1 MGKFKI
7 FILFIP
13 ILIRDFIKDSL
24 TILFT
29 ILFSFIAVSVVC
41 LGLILNL
48 IEMYSL
54 FFLIIAYFL
63 EYPYNIILL
72 TLIIIGYIVSYILK
86 NFNSDYK
93 QEI

>member
-29 ILFSFIAVSVVC
+29 ILFSFITVSVVC

-86 NFNSDYK
+86 KFNIDYK